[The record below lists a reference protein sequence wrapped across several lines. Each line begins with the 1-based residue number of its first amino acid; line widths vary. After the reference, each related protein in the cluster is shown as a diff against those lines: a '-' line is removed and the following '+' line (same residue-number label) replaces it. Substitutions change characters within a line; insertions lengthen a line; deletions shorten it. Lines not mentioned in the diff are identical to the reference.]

1 MGEINEFKSPYYPV
15 FLDLRGKKV
24 VVAGGGHVAE
34 RKVLSLVE
42 SGASVTVI
50 SPEITETL
58 SELKNKGLVFHIKR
72 EFKKR
77 DLKEAFIVIAAT
89 SSKTINQKICQ
100 DAPYLVNVVDD
111 QESCNFIVPSVISQ
125 PPLMIAV
132 STQGASPALSK
143 TIRQE
148 LEQLF
153 PPDISGYLQWLNKV
167 RNTVKIKI
175 ENQKKR
181 EELFRKL
188 ASSQMLHILRNAGFR
203 KTLERAEQLCEEYF
217 AEQ

>member
-15 FLDLRGKKV
+15 FLDLQDKKV
-24 VVAGGGHVAE
+24 VVAGGGRVAE

-72 EFKKR
+72 EYKKR
-77 DLKEAFIVIAAT
+77 DLKEAFMVIAAT
-89 SSKTINQKICQ
+89 SSKTVNQQICQ
-100 DAPYLVNVVDD
+100 DAPYLVNVIDD
-111 QESCNFIVPSVISQ
+111 QEACNFIVPSVIRRQ
-125 PPLMIAV
+125 PLMIAV
-132 STQGASPALSK
+132 STQGYSPALSK
-143 TIRQE
+143 TIRQL

-153 PPDISGYLQWLNKV
+153 PTEISGYLQWLSKI
-167 RNTVKIKI
+167 RHTVKSKI

-188 ASSQMLHILRNAGFR
+188 ASSQMLDMLRNEGVR
-203 KTLERAEQLCEEYF
+203 KTLEKAEQLCEEYF

>member
-15 FLDLRGKKV
+15 FLDLKDKKV
-24 VVAGGGHVAE
+24 VVAGGGQVAE

-58 SELKNKGLVFHIKR
+58 SELNDKGVIFHIKR
-72 EFKKR
+72 EYQQR
-77 DLKEAFIVIAAT
+77 DLKDAFIVIAAT
-89 SSKTINQKICQ
+89 SSKAVNQQIYK
-100 DAPYLVNVVDD
+100 DAPYLVNVIDD
-111 QESCNFIVPSVISQ
+111 QEACNFIVPSVIRRS
-125 PPLMIAV
+125 PLIIAI
-132 STQGASPALSK
+132 STQGYSPALSK

-153 PPDISGYLQWLNKV
+153 TPDISGYLHWLNKI
-167 RNTVKIKI
+167 RNTVKMKIK
-175 ENQKKR
+175 NQKKR

-188 ASSQMLHILRNAGFR
+188 ASSQMLNILLNEGVR

-217 AEQ
+217 AEL